1 MPLRCLGLIHQSA
14 AGSDCRPVLDGMRV
28 LLSRAEVGN
37 GAQEP
42 SCGVFVSA
50 GKIANLREPLA
61 G

>member
-1 MPLRCLGLIHQSA
+1 MIHQSA
-14 AGSDCRPVLDGMRV
+14 AGSDCGPVLAGVRV

-42 SCGVFVSA
+42 SCGLFIGA
-50 GKIANLREPLA
+50 GEIANLREPLA